1 MPSEGADDRDQEEVM
16 KVRMQP
22 IGNVWGQFP
31 IDQLAPEI
39 MRRVLPSRTR
49 QPATAGYPAMESQAK

>member
-1 MPSEGADDRDQEEVM
+1 M